1 MGDIRTYNRQLED
14 LRSQSCQS
22 PEKSLKSLVYW
33 SGKASFIDWFWPIES
48 IQITYTLYDFLRFNV
63 PLMAIVH
70 DVSKLGKTP
79 FIKLFIKVHEFFF
92 KWNPHHSSIFQA
104 HFLRSSWEKTYT
116 ARAQCPASLPLR
128 QGETHGTRKRRS
140 PEGDDPLNVREIT
153 WRFVASGHFSG
164 HFSLWQLWRLKKP
177 PCLHRYQV
185 NHGKSSK

>member
-1 MGDIRTYNRQLED
+1 MSTTISRDWSYKPASTNFTANYGAPPCITTEMGDIRTYNRQLED

-92 KWNPHHSSIFQA
+92 LNEI
-104 HFLRSSWEKTYT
+104 LTI
-116 ARAQCPASLPLR
+116 PASFK
-128 QGETHGTRKRRS
+128 H
-140 PEGDDPLNVREIT
+140 I
-153 WRFVASGHFSG
+153 FSG
-164 HFSLWQLWRLKKP
+164 VPGKKHILHGHSAQQVCPCDRVKPMGRENGGAQRVMTLWMS
-177 PCLHRYQV
+177 
-185 NHGKSSK
+185 GKSRGDS

>member
-1 MGDIRTYNRQLED
+1 MAKHRLLIDFDLLSRYRLRIRCMTFSASMCRWWQL
-14 LRSQSCQS
+14 
-22 PEKSLKSLVYW
+22 
-33 SGKASFIDWFWPIES
+33 F
-48 IQITYTLYDFLRFNV
+48 TMFLNLERH
-63 PLMAIVH
+63 PSSSYSSRYM
-70 DVSKLGKTP
+70 S
-79 FIKLFIKVHEFFF
+79 FFF

-164 HFSLWQLWRLKKP
+164 HFSLWQLWRLKKS